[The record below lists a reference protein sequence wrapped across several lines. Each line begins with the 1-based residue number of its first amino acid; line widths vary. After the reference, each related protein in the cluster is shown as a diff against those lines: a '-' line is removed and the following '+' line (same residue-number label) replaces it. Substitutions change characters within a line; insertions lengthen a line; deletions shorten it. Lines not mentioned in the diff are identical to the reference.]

1 MKNIVLILFLS
12 QAGDPGASLFVFGM
26 VKTASRHASR
36 PASQNPPLAGDQL
49 RWPPALSLIP
59 ERRHGVA
66 RADQIPFRHVS
77 DAGCGVESGFVS

>member
-49 RWPPALSLIP
+49 R
-59 ERRHGVA
+59 
-66 RADQIPFRHVS
+66 
-77 DAGCGVESGFVS
+77 